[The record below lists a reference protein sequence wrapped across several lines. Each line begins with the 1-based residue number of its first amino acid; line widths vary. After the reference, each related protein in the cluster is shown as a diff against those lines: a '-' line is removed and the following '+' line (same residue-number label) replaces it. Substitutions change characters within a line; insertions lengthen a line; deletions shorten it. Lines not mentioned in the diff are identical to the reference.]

1 MQHGVGSDLVVTMDF
16 FSLWPYLLG
25 LTFLIVMVYFLWI
38 SADTGEA
45 ADWAKFTTALLLFLA
60 VIVFLLSRTPLF

>member
-1 MQHGVGSDLVVTMDF
+1 
-16 FSLWPYLLG
+16 
-25 LTFLIVMVYFLWI
+25 LIVMVYFLWI
-38 SADTGEA
+38 SADTGES